1 MHGAF
6 SAIAAPARLV
16 IVVVNKYSMAFCLF
30 DFVVLKFYFYCF
42 S

>member
-6 SAIAAPARLV
+6 SAIAARLV
-16 IVVVNKYSMAFCLF
+16 IVIVNKYSMAFCLF
-30 DFVVLKFYFYCF
+30 DFVVLEFHFYCF